1 MLPLDDV
8 KVLIGALLVMVIA
21 AARFNSA
28 PPARPPVTEKSSWA
42 LGFLKE
48 AFQFRP
54 EPTSLFFPPPR
65 AQTTFFKF
73 ELYRL
78 AYALTGVAVYL
89 ALYAIPG
96 VAQDVDQF
104 FEIISL
110 DKLPPLGGAG
120 PILLALV
127 VALLFPAL
135 PPLRAGEWAIRRAF
149 YTRACI
155 PAQQLRESYRL
166 KDASFAPD
174 EAMLNTV
181 RDSLVHEDFEAA
193 DIAIDKKP
201 TTRSLWTKAALLVA
215 HIDQWQGDDRYKT
228 AFATLREQ
236 DGVKRSVDRL
246 VDAYEALKPDARMYF
261 MAAREHPDAPET
273 DKREEAFRRN
283 CRDLLLSI
291 YGLLS
296 RVSLHA
302 HYTDR
307 ERVLRMGALGFSL
320 VPCQRG
326 PIPDPD
332 DVAAL
337 SLLIGVVAFLPL
349 SYQVPIPRAILISL
363 EIYITILVPIVLA
376 ARFPAFAEGREPGTP
391 PLAFPLL
398 AGLTAAA
405 AGLMIHTLVLSVGND
420 PRFNFDVVRGWS
432 LYANRSYPWSFLLF
446 LIAALIA
453 WRMRVGSYP
462 DPATLRGLTRI
473 RQWGSAIDGVRFG
486 VASLMLM
493 FLCIRPQLAGLRQ
506 APELA
511 HDWTLLLLPA
521 VIGTAIGFF
530 VPTWYRAHVAECK
543 AMAAPVRVATPNATP
558 ATSSI

>member
-1 MLPLDDV
+1 MLPLGDI
-8 KVLIGALLVMVIA
+8 KVLIGAFLVMLIA
-21 AARFNSA
+21 AARFNTA
-28 PPARPPVTEKSSWA
+28 PPGRPPVTEKTSWA

-48 AFQFRP
+48 AFQFKP
-54 EPTSLFFPPPR
+54 EPASLFFPPPR

-73 ELYRL
+73 ELYRV

-96 VAQDVDQF
+96 VAADVDQF
-104 FEIISL
+104 FGIVSL
-110 DKLPPLGGAG
+110 DKLPPLRGAG

-166 KDASFAPD
+166 KDAPFVPD
-174 EAMLNTV
+174 EAMLKTIQDN
-181 RDSLVHEDFEAA
+181 LVHEDFVPA
-193 DIAIDKKP
+193 DLAIDEKP

-246 VDAYEALKPDARMYF
+246 VEAYEALKPDARMYF
-261 MAAREHPDAPET
+261 RSAREHPDAPET
-273 DKREEAFRRN
+273 DKREEMFRRN

-307 ERVLRMGALGFSL
+307 ERVFRMGALGFSL

-337 SLLIGVVAFLPL
+337 SILIGCVVFLPL
-349 SYQVPIPRAILISL
+349 SYQVTIPRAILISL
-363 EIYITILVPIVLA
+363 EVCATILVPIVLA
-376 ARFPAFAEGREPGTP
+376 ARFPAFAGVRAPGTP

-405 AGLMIHTLVLSVGND
+405 VGVVIHTLVLSVGHD
-420 PRFNFDVVRGWS
+420 PRFDVGRGWS
-432 LYANRSYPWSFLLF
+432 QYASRSYPWSFLLF

-453 WRMRVGSYP
+453 WRMRVGTYP
-462 DPATLRGLTRI
+462 DPASLRGLARI
-473 RQWGSAIDGVRFG
+473 RQWGSAMDAARFG
-486 VASLMLM
+486 GASLALM
-493 FLCIRPQLAGLRQ
+493 VLYIRPEVAELRH
-506 APELA
+506 ALELA
-511 HDWTLLLLPA
+511 DDWMLLLLPA
-521 VIGTAIGFF
+521 MTGTAIGFF
-530 VPTWYRAHVAECK
+530 VPTWYRAHAAACK
-543 AMAAPVRVATPNATP
+543 AMATPLRTAAPSSAP
-558 ATSSI
+558 ATSPV